1 MQTPHPC
8 ALWPGYLSER
18 VQLDAAA
25 ERDRER
31 EEAAEREERAGIRA
45 AFLPQLAALT
55 RQRWEQLSTA
65 AAATQLPRDKQ
76 ERRAAERAR
85 RQAREEELNA
95 LLLPTYPCVDECFD
109 EVHMT
114 S

>member
-1 MQTPHPC
+1 MQTPNPC

-25 ERDRER
+25 EGGRER
-31 EEAAEREERAGIRA
+31 EEAAEREERAVIRA

-55 RQRWEQLSTA
+55 RQRWEHLSATA
-65 AAATQLPRDKQ
+65 TATHLPRDKG

-95 LLLPTYPCVDECFD
+95 LLLPTPPCASATFRPTACL
-109 EVHMT
+109 
-114 S
+114 